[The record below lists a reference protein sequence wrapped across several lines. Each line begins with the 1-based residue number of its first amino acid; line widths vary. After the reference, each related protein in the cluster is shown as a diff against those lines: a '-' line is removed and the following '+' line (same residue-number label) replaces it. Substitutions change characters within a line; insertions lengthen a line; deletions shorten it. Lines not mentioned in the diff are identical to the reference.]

1 MLGPK
6 VPLKILVVEDDLL
19 VSRSLALILKRAG
32 YLTDVVADAKHALLL
47 FEPGKFDLV
56 ITDYEMPGM
65 KGDELASIIKSQ
77 APAQPVIILTGYL
90 ERLERDE
97 KPIVADAVL
106 GKPFPMAELLD
117 TITKTLPR
125 VGL

>member
-6 VPLKILVVEDDLL
+6 PPLRILVVEDDLL

-90 ERLERDE
+90 EKLEGAQ
-97 KPIVADAVL
+97 KTIVADAVL

-117 TITKTLPR
+117 TITKALPR
-125 VGL
+125 LGR

>member
-1 MLGPK
+1 MPGPK
-6 VPLKILVVEDDLL
+6 PPLRILVVEDDLL

-90 ERLERDE
+90 EKLEGAQ
-97 KPIVADAVL
+97 KTIVADAVL

-117 TITKTLPR
+117 TITKALPR
-125 VGL
+125 LGR